1 MKIWIKFFINT
12 LNWFNIIFGKGIYF
26 IIIFNLLINLYGI
39 NNLFSQSHYT
49 INVSG
54 MTFTPDTLVCLVGDT
69 ITINPGGYH
78 NAVEVDDSTWMT
90 NGTNSNGGFNI
101 PLGTPSG
108 SFVIDQA
115 KTYYYVC
122 TPHVTLGMKGVIISS
137 SPAMIYGCT
146 DSLACNFDAT
156 ATVEIPKPKNF
167 FSGTPKPTPETIAN
181 GISIAKQKVLQKYIG
196 KCITERSKLDQYLKV
211 KDRVD
216 SQVNNFINIIKSK
229 QTQDKLTLNVKIRAN
244 VNGNLFDSILFSGAN
259 NANNETSKK
268 TFHKFRNSYISVC
281 STNIF

>member
-1 MKIWIKFFINT
+1 MKSK
-12 LNWFNIIFGKGIYF
+12 LL
-26 IIIFNLLINLYGI
+26 LLITFIFLL
-39 NNLFSQSHYT
+39 NNLFSQSHHT

-78 NAVEVDDSTWMT
+78 NAVEVDDSTWIT

-137 SPAMIYGCT
+137 SPA
-146 DSLACNFDAT
+146 
-156 ATVEIPKPKNF
+156 
-167 FSGTPKPTPETIAN
+167 
-181 GISIAKQKVLQKYIG
+181 
-196 KCITERSKLDQYLKV
+196 
-211 KDRVD
+211 
-216 SQVNNFINIIKSK
+216 
-229 QTQDKLTLNVKIRAN
+229 
-244 VNGNLFDSILFSGAN
+244 
-259 NANNETSKK
+259 
-268 TFHKFRNSYISVC
+268 
-281 STNIF
+281 